1 MYDYYDKFKEAADAD
16 TKERWSNQLRWE
28 VARHAVGEEIV
39 VYPLM
44 EQYLG
49 AKGKELAD
57 EDRTQH
63 QEVKELLYKLES
75 LSAGTDEHN
84 NTLQRV
90 MAHLKPH
97 NDSEENND
105 LPPLEA
111 ALPEGASADAAAR
124 FKRTKKFVPT
134 RYVGTNI
141 LYLSGKVLIRFGRA
155 HPSAP
160 NQPPLETM
168 AGFLAAPIDKLLDA
182 FAKFPTEEMKKSV

>member
-1 MYDYYDKFKEAADAD
+1 MTRPPLTDAIVDDHQEMYDYYDKFKEATDAD

-97 NDSEENND
+97 NDSEETND

-134 RYVGTNI
+134 
-141 LYLSGKVLIRFGRA
+141 RA